1 MMLRAIIEDAFEL
14 ICLGAFVA
22 LILTVAVAIQ

>member
-1 MMLRAIIEDAFEL
+1 MIRAIFEDAIEL

-22 LILTVAVAIQ
+22 LILTVAIAIQ

>member
-1 MMLRAIIEDAFEL
+1 MIRAILEDAIEL

-22 LILTVAVAIQ
+22 LIFTIALAIQ